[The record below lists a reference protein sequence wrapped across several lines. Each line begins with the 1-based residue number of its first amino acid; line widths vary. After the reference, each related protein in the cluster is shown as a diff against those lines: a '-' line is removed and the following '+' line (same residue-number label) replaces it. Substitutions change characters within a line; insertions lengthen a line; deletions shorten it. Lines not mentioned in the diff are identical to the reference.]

1 MTAFKNDPA
10 VRAFRDT
17 LGMFPTGVTVV
28 TARGADGA
36 PVGLTVSSFN
46 SVSLVPPLVVWSL
59 SGHLDCVPAFKNA
72 AVYAINVLAEDQ
84 QELSA
89 RFAGRAD
96 DKFAGLDVDTG
107 EIVIDGETDAAVLD
121 LFIDG
126 IAVTAQRAGKAFTCR
141 AKVNMDNYR
150 VQHSEWREPYGSII
164 IALAKDDQ
172 RVPTARYCVVGGIG

>member
-46 SVSLVPPLVVWSL
+46 SVSLAPPLVVWSL
-59 SGHLDCVPAFKNA
+59 SGHLACVPAFENA

-84 QELSA
+84 QALSQ
-89 RFAGRAD
+89 RFASRSD
-96 DKFAGLDVDTG
+96 DKFAGVACTDGTDGVPLLAGCCAVMECRPFAVHPGGDHLVFIG
-107 EIVIDGETDAAVLD
+107 EVIRFERDAERKPLVFQGGA
-121 LFIDG
+121 
-126 IAVTAQRAGKAFTCR
+126 
-141 AKVNMDNYR
+141 YR
-150 VQHSEWREPYGSII
+150 R
-164 IALAKDDQ
+164 LA
-172 RVPTARYCVVGGIG
+172 